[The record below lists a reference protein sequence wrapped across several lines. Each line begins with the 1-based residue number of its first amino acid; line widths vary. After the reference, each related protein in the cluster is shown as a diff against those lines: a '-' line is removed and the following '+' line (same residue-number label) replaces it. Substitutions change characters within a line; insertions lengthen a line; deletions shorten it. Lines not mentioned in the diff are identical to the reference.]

1 MIGPALEYATL
12 RLFGQAAGSHF
23 RISTHNSLT
32 DVGLFLLWSQAM
44 IYQEASEILSPHNL
58 LSEQQFLLKANGQ
71 Q

>member
-1 MIGPALEYATL
+1 MQCPEFSVRTAC
-12 RLFGQAAGSHF
+12 SHF
-23 RISTHNSLT
+23 GISTHDSLT

-58 LSEQQFLLKANGQ
+58 LSEQQFLLKANVQ